1 VSPVYVDSSALVK
14 LIVDEP
20 ESDAIRLYLGSAGPL
35 TSSILATVEV
45 ARAVARMA
53 PDSTAEMAALLDALV
68 VVAFDA
74 RIAARA
80 ATLSPT
86 GLRTLDAIHLA
97 TALELGDEL
106 TAFVSY
112 DERLSAAA
120 RDLGLPVV
128 APEVGPSPAPLIR
141 VT

>member
-1 VSPVYVDSSALVK
+1 VSPVYIDSSALVK
-14 LIVDEP
+14 LIVREAETDALRRYLSP
-20 ESDAIRLYLGSAGPL
+20 AESL

-45 ARAVARMA
+45 SRAVARTA
-53 PDSTAEMAALLDALV
+53 PDSKAEMAAALESLV

-80 ATLSPT
+80 AALGPPS
-86 GLRTLDAIHLA
+86 LRTLDAIHLA

-112 DERLSAAA
+112 DDRLSAAA
-120 RDLGLPVV
+120 RDLGIPVV
-128 APEVGPSPAPLIR
+128 APTGVL
-141 VT
+141 

>member
-1 VSPVYVDSSALVK
+1 MSPVYVDSSALVK
-14 LIVDEP
+14 LIVDET

-80 ATLSPT
+80 ATLSPA

-106 TAFVSY
+106 TAFVCY
-112 DERLSAAA
+112 DERLAAAA
-120 RDLGLPVV
+120 RDLGIPVV
-128 APEVGPSPAPLIR
+128 APTGVL
-141 VT
+141 